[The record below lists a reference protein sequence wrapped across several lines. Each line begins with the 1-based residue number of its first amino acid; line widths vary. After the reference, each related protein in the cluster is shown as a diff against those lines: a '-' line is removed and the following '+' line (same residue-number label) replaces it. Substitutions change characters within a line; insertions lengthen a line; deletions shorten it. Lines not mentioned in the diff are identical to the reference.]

1 MAFELYFNISKTA
14 VELAVIGLM
23 TAGALYVINDLTKE
37 KEEEKIPVIN
47 PYTAG

>member
-23 TAGALYVINDLTKE
+23 TACAVYVINDLTKE
-37 KEEEKIPVIN
+37 EEEKIPVIN
-47 PYTAG
+47 PYTEG